1 MNEPETTTDTATL
14 TPAAT
19 TSTPIVVT
27 TPVRSGVPFDGA
39 LSLRWHGVPVL
50 TLFLLGF
57 ALFVVVGNYL
67 PTRAD
72 TASTIRGLDEQ
83 RRENRE
89 LAERIRRAENEA
101 ERLEKDPWSN
111 ERILRDELRMSKKGE
126 VIIR

>member
-1 MNEPETTTDTATL
+1 MNEPETTTTTDASAVA
-14 TPAAT
+14 PA
-19 TSTPIVVT
+19 TSTVVT
-27 TPVRSGVPFDGA
+27 TPTRSGVPFDGA

-57 ALFVVVGNYL
+57 AFFVVVGNYL

-101 ERLEKDPWSN
+101 ERLEKDPWTN
-111 ERILRDELRMSKKGE
+111 ERILRDQLHMSRKGE